1 MVERVLVIAPHTD
14 DEVLGAGGTIVKH
27 VNDSHHVHVC
37 FISLRQT
44 SSKRTQYREAKEAKE
59 VLGYQEVTFLD
70 LPDSYLDDR
79 VIDIVTPLEK
89 VYNKYKPTVVYTCNG
104 TDTNQDHQAVFK
116 ATMIVCRPH
125 CTRVKRLL
133 SYEVPSSTDQMP
145 KSHSDFKPNFY
156 NLLSNQHVLQKNM
169 AMKKYKSELR
179 EYPNPRSLEGIEI
192 YGKFRGLEVRE
203 DAAEAFMLL
212 REIK

>member
-1 MVERVLVIAPHTD
+1 MEKVLVIAPHTD
-14 DEVLGAGGTIVKH
+14 DEVLGVGGTIIKYL
-27 VNDSHHVHVC
+27 NDSHKVHVC
-37 FISLRQT
+37 FVALRET
-44 SSKRTQYREAKEAKE
+44 SSKRTQHREARDAKK
-59 VLGYQEVTFLD
+59 VLGYQDITFLD
-70 LPDSYLDDR
+70 LPDGYLDER
-79 VIDIVTPLEK
+79 VIDIVQPLEEVFK
-89 VYNKYKPTVVYTCNG
+89 TYKPTTVYTCNG

-145 KSHSDFKPNFY
+145 KAHSEFRPNFY
-156 NLLSNQHVLQKNM
+156 NALNHMHVLQKTM

-179 EYPNPRSLEGIEI
+179 NYPSPRSLEGIET
-192 YGKFRGLEVRE
+192 YCKFRGLEVSE
-203 DAAEAFMLL
+203 PFAEAFMIL